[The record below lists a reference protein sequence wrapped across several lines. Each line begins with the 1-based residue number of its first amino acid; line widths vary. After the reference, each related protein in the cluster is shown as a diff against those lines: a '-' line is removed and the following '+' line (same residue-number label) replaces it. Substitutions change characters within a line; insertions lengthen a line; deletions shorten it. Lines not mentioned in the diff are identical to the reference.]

1 MKKLF
6 IFILSLMTSFILFAE
21 ELHVFKMNGKYGYFD
36 EEMKVKIQP
45 QYDKAEEFV
54 GDYAIVATEIRKEK
68 FQYSV
73 INKENKIVDSKL
85 DCSEELLLITENLYY
100 NNWNSF
106 LYNIKT
112 KKDYNCQFAR
122 GEYIYSGE
130 DFYIP
135 VEKNNREVPCY
146 ITLDGNDFNISGEW
160 LKLYPMKSGMAFAV
174 KKNFDQL
181 IIDEKGNEIVTEVAN
196 AGYNFS
202 EGFLPVET
210 SKRSGYISNKGEF
223 VIQCKFYT
231 AEFNPPNL
239 LYPFNE
245 GVAVVQQKKD
255 EWYIFDNHGKY
266 IMLSS
271 EYTPMTSYL
280 RPSIFSNGR
289 LLVSKADKNRNKKYG
304 YLNKQGKEAIPCIYT
319 EESPFENGYAMV
331 VYNNEDGIIDKN
343 GKFYASSSLNK

>member
-135 VEKNNREVPCY
+135 VEKNNREVYTRP
-146 ITLDGNDFNISGEW
+146 
-160 LKLYPMKSGMAFAV
+160 
-174 KKNFDQL
+174 KK
-181 IIDEKGNEIVTEVAN
+181 
-196 AGYNFS
+196 
-202 EGFLPVET
+202 
-210 SKRSGYISNKGEF
+210 
-223 VIQCKFYT
+223 
-231 AEFNPPNL
+231 
-239 LYPFNE
+239 
-245 GVAVVQQKKD
+245 
-255 EWYIFDNHGKY
+255 
-266 IMLSS
+266 
-271 EYTPMTSYL
+271 
-280 RPSIFSNGR
+280 
-289 LLVSKADKNRNKKYG
+289 
-304 YLNKQGKEAIPCIYT
+304 
-319 EESPFENGYAMV
+319 
-331 VYNNEDGIIDKN
+331 
-343 GKFYASSSLNK
+343 